1 MYLVFTYN
9 DYAPKGGYHDL
20 TCVCKSLKDAHKHAL
35 NSEYNCYQI
44 VYDDF
49 MVETNDK
56 IGENK
61 KDA

>member
-9 DYAPKGGYHDL
+9 DYAPKGGFHDL
-20 TCVCKSLKDAHKHAL
+20 TCVCHSLKDAKKHAL

-49 MVETNDK
+49 MVETNDN
-56 IGENK
+56 IDGNK
-61 KDA
+61 KGA